1 MLNELSIKKCYN
13 QSKALHI
20 TQQHSITCTTIIIHL
35 CYLLRKCSKL
45 INMYYIY
52 MDVRFLGRHVF
63 PCFEEYF
70 TFSCHFSVVLF
81 CCVNQSL
88 LHRQI
93 GVDAFLEFSCFLE
106 DTIGVNNLISDSP
119 VLCKSRLNIWK
130 LMVHS
135 LLKLGLE
142 NFEQFFATLCCCC
155 CC

>member
-1 MLNELSIKKCYN
+1 MKKFNN
-13 QSKALHI
+13 QSNALHI

-45 INMYYIY
+45 INIYDIY

-63 PCFEEYF
+63 PCFEEYSMF
-70 TFSCHFSVVLF
+70 WYYCSLVSF
-81 CCVNQSL
+81 CCANQSL
-88 LHRQI
+88 WHSQI

-119 VLCKSRLNIWK
+119 ALCKSRLNIWK
-130 LMVHS
+130 LMVHI
-135 LLKLGLE
+135 LLKLGLG
-142 NFEQFFATLCCCC
+142 NFERFFVTLCCCC